1 MIDVAF
7 RFHLKKAMTKRFIV
21 AVVVVSLLTGSM
33 AGQKKYE
40 PPAVKTPDTFRGAD
54 AVAPTD
60 QTSIGDLKWFE
71 VFKDEELQKLVR
83 TALDQNYDL
92 RLAVARIDAARANV
106 GLARSNQFPQFEVG
120 ADLTTIRTSANS
132 GSAAPGQAGGKR
144 SFGEVFLSLLTFEVD
159 LWGRRRQQT
168 KAARA
173 QLESTEED
181 RKTVATIIV
190 SDVATNYF
198 NLLELDSE
206 LEIAKRT
213 LTARQESLQLITAR
227 QQGGLATMLDVRQA
241 EQLVY
246 EASQTIP
253 DTERLIEQTENQI
266 SLLLG
271 NNPAA
276 IPRGASL
283 SQQQELPAV
292 PPGLPSSLLERRPD
306 IRSAEQLL
314 ISENALVSAARK
326 AYFPTISL
334 TGAFGFQSNSLAN
347 LFSGPSRAWTLIP
360 QITQPIFTAGR
371 LKSNVNFQKAQRDYA
386 IAQYQQTIQ
395 TAFGDVSNALVQYR
409 RIREI
414 RAQQELLVTTLQD
427 ASSLAHVRY
436 EGGID
441 TLLNALVSDT
451 SLFNAELSLAQ
462 TKRNELLS
470 LVQLYKALGGGWQQ

>member
-1 MIDVAF
+1 
-7 RFHLKKAMTKRFIV
+7 MTKRFIG
-21 AVVVVSLLTGSM
+21 AVVVVSLLAGSV

-40 PPAVKTPDTFRGAD
+40 RPDVKTPDTFRGAD

-60 QTSIGDLKWFE
+60 QASIGDLKWFE
-71 VFKDEELQKLVR
+71 VFKDDELQKLVR
-83 TALDQNYDL
+83 TAVVQNYDL
-92 RLAVARIDAARANV
+92 RLAVARINAARANV
-106 GLARSNQFPQFEVG
+106 GLARSNQFPQFDVG
-120 ADLTTIRTSANS
+120 ADLTTTRTSANS
-132 GSAAPGQAGGKR
+132 GTPLPGGKR

-173 QLESTEED
+173 QLKSTEED
-181 RKTVATIIV
+181 RKTVTTIVV

-198 NLLELDSE
+198 NLIELDTE
-206 LEIAKRT
+206 LEIAKQT
-213 LTARQESLQLITAR
+213 LTTRQESLRLITAR
-227 QQGGLATMLDVRQA
+227 QQGGLATMLDVRQS

-271 NNPAA
+271 NNPGP

-283 SQQQELPAV
+283 SQQKELPAV
-292 PPGLPSSLLERRPD
+292 PAGLPSSLLERRSD

-314 ISENALVSAARK
+314 ISENALVSAAKK

-334 TGAFGFQSNSLAN
+334 TGDFGFQSNSLSN
-347 LFSGPSRAWTLIP
+347 LFSGPSRAWSLIP

-371 LKSNVNFQKAQRDYA
+371 LKSNVNFQKAQREYA

-409 RIREI
+409 RIREV
-414 RAQQELLVTTLQD
+414 RTQQELLVVSLRD
-427 ASSLAHVRY
+427 ASRLAHLRY
-436 EGGID
+436 EGGVD
-441 TLLNALVSDT
+441 SLLNALIADT
-451 SLFNAELSLAQ
+451 SLFNAELNLAQ